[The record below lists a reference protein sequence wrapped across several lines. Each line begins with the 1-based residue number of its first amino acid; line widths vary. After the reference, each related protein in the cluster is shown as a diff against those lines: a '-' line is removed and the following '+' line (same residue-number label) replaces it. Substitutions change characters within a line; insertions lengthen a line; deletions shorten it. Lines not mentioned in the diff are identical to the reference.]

1 MMQYLYSNLLFT
13 KNTFYNNLKF
23 YSTSLNPLH
32 INSTPDNIVF
42 DQNKAV
48 LLLPS
53 IHSVTCMEDDGEVID
68 SFFFEDL
75 NTIFNNLDQ
84 GCYKMDFFFYV
95 KSSNKLIVYNF
106 NSTRDS
112 LYKYSDTKGYLNLV
126 TKFHELGSEGFRALH
141 VVQTAGELGRDLSK
155 VDHDYLDLNNTF
167 DEEVV
172 LIISKTNQ
180 TQKSSNF
187 GSRNSD
193 RTFNNKAQ
201 SRRYS
206 TSNKPIGFN
215 SDNITKSMK
224 FYSTSIPFD
233 GQKDQSKEVVNNSS
247 VIKSKVNINDEENI
261 DSIFN
266 SDVFKSNDMFKH
278 IHSNLINILENNPI
292 NKDTQNKIE
301 VYLFNQYKDLAMKQG
316 RTFSSDVDIGLLSK
330 EFKEY
335 CFSKVDEFN
344 YYIDGLRNSLNSN
357 EKLNKNIDSLNKS
370 VDIHDF
376 YSKKLLNTLNNEEII
391 NFMFYTIFLIVTFND
406 MILEGDNLKDNEKT
420 KIGHTTICMRLGKYL
435 SNAYISKL
443 YKEFK
448 SDNNTTKQ
456 DFKEFKE
463 KLVNTDKQYVLESS
477 EFYLRLSSK
486 LVEILSSCG
495 ILDIK
500 VYNTY
505 DNSMV
510 IVKVSDQLEKIL
522 KKQNPIAVLPMNL
535 PMIVEPKNY
544 SKEELGGYLL
554 NNQEYAESLIGS
566 KIGYD
571 IPSDIENN
579 NIIYDSINN
588 MMKTPFKVNKDLLN
602 YLLKYNTKHKLLIS
616 SDYNH
621 KFANIKRNKSQE
633 KEYQRFLSKKM
644 LEKYIILIAHIYSNV
659 PEIYFPLRL
668 DQRGRIYPTTA
679 YFHYQ
684 SSELARSLLLFARP
698 DIIKRNDQ
706 TAIEYLKAYGAT
718 CYGNGLNRKSYTKRL
733 EWVSDNWDK
742 IINFENSN
750 LVSKADDKYLFL
762 AFCFEMRRFNVFLND
777 EYLSEFKTYL
787 PIQLDG
793 TCNGFQHL
801 ALLSNE
807 TQIFDKLNLSKS
819 KKNIDPSDFYSH
831 VLDILNIHLEYKKKE
846 TTDIN
851 IKESL
856 TRLLNLGLNR
866 SIIKPVIMNR
876 PYNATNRT
884 LASYVRDLLVY
895 DHTDEIS
902 EYDDSGVLKVMRKSW
917 YKISEESINNCVN
930 FNDLEF
936 LVKCI
941 DEIIY
946 VKYPKIKLLTNYFHE
961 IGLILNKL
969 NLPIIWRLPH
979 GLKVSQKYMMKH
991 TLKINPF
998 AYLSNTLSLTITD
1011 KIKIDK
1017 QKQLSAFMPN
1027 LVHSLDATTLILL
1040 YNSLVKNINSEG
1052 NKTVNFYSIHDC
1064 YGVTAKYVEVLI
1076 EMLRTVYIKL
1086 YSGPGY
1092 IEKFDEDIINT
1103 IVISYGEENCK
1114 YDPETRTIIISKRKK
1129 IVLPDLSK
1137 FLNVPNK
1144 SRVYKSLSKA
1154 IFLIK

>member
-1 MMQYLYSNLLFT
+1 MKYFNSLL
-13 KNTFYNNLKF
+13 KKSTFYNNLKF
-23 YSTSLNPLH
+23 YSTSLNPLL
-32 INSTPDNIVF
+32 INSSPDNIVF

-53 IHSVTCMEDDGEVID
+53 IHSVTYMEDDDEVID
-68 SFFFEDL
+68 SFLFEDL
-75 NTIFNNLDQ
+75 EKVFSNLDQ
-84 GCYKMDFFFYV
+84 GCYKLDFFFYV
-95 KSSNKLIVYNF
+95 KSSNKLILYNF
-106 NSTRDS
+106 NSRRDS

-126 TKFHELGSEGFRALH
+126 TKFHELGTETFRTLH
-141 VVQTAGELGRDLSK
+141 VVQTAGELGRDLSNL
-155 VDHDYLDLNNTF
+155 DHNYLDLNNTF
-167 DEEVV
+167 DKVIV
-172 LIISKTNQ
+172 LIITKTDQ
-180 TQKSSNF
+180 IKKSSNF
-187 GSRNSD
+187 GSRNSN
-193 RTFNNKAQ
+193 RTFNNKVQ
-201 SRRYS
+201 SRRYN
-206 TSNKPIGFN
+206 TSSKVIGFN

-224 FYSTSIPFD
+224 FYSTSLPFY

-247 VIKSKVNINDEENI
+247 VIKSKVNIDEENI
-261 DSIFN
+261 DSIFD

-292 NKDTQNKIE
+292 NKETQNKIE

-316 RTFSSDVDIGLLSK
+316 KTFSSDVDIGLLNK

-335 CFSKVDEFN
+335 CFSKVDDFN

-357 EKLNKNIDSLNKS
+357 KKINKNIDSLNKS

-391 NFMFYTIFLIVTFND
+391 NFMFYTIFLIITFND

-435 SNAYISKL
+435 SNAYLSKL

-448 SDNNTTKQ
+448 NDDNTTKQ

-463 KLVNTDKQYVLESS
+463 ELVKTDKQYVLESS

-486 LVEILSSCG
+486 LVEIMSSCG

-500 VYNTY
+500 VYNNY

-510 IVKVSDQLEKIL
+510 IVRISDQLEKIL

-544 SKEELGGYLL
+544 SKAELGGYLL
-554 NNQEYAESLIGS
+554 NNQEYTESLIGT

-579 NIIYDSINN
+579 NIIYDSINS

-616 SDYNH
+616 SYYNH
-621 KFANIKRNKSQE
+621 EFADIKRNKSQE

-668 DQRGRIYPTTA
+668 DQRGRIYPITA

-742 IINFENSN
+742 IINFENN
-750 LVSKADDKYLFL
+750 DLVSKADDKYLFL

-807 TQIFDKLNLSKS
+807 TKIFDKLNLSKS

-831 VLDILNIHLEYKKKE
+831 ILDILNIHLEYKKKE
-846 TTDIN
+846 TSDIN
-851 IKESL
+851 TKESL

-895 DHTDEIS
+895 DRTDEIS
-902 EYDDSGVLKVMRKSW
+902 EYDDSGVLKVIRKSW

-930 FNDLEF
+930 FNDLEL

-946 VKYPKIKLLTNYFHE
+946 VKYPKIKLLTSYFHD

-998 AYLSNTLSLTITD
+998 TYLSNTLSLTITD

-1114 YDPETRTIIISKRKK
+1114 YDPETRTIIINKRKK